1 MLAHSACVMGKDRIG
16 SLYALQ
22 GVEYMRTLRRTESRR
37 VIETGLLAKDLKQL
51 LDRIE
56 MGQFHMFV

>member
-1 MLAHSACVMGKDRIG
+1 MGKDRIG
-16 SLYALQ
+16 WVYALQ
-22 GVEYMRTLRRTESRR
+22 AVEGMRTLRRTESRR

-56 MGQFHMFV
+56 MGQFNAFV

>member
-1 MLAHSACVMGKDRIG
+1 MGKDRVG
-16 SLYALQ
+16 WLYALQ
-22 GVEYMRTLRRTESRR
+22 AVEAMRTLRRTASRR

-56 MGQFHMFV
+56 MAQFHTFV